1 MITPIKPRPTAVQRL
16 AFIFSLKNRIE
27 NITTQIGP
35 ENAIEVTSAS
45 SKFRSP
51 TKMAYIPI
59 VPTPALKQCNFT
71 RFVL

>member
-1 MITPIKPRPTAVQRL
+1 MMRTPIKPRPTAVQRL
-16 AFIFSLKNRIE
+16 AFIFSPKNKIE

-51 TKMAYIPI
+51 TKIAHIAI
-59 VPTPALKQCNFT
+59 APTKD
-71 RFVL
+71 R